1 MKKAAIV
8 VSLVLMLTSGAFA
21 SDVEPKRPSE
31 EDKCPVCGMFVHKYV
46 DFLAQIIFK
55 DGATV
60 FFDGTKD
67 MFKYVFEFKR
77 YAPSRDMSEVAK
89 IYVTDYYGLTPID
102 GAGAYYVVGS
112 RVHGPMGHELIP
124 FARIEDA
131 NEFMF
136 DHSGKEVLP
145 FKGVTPEVIMR
156 LD

>member
-1 MKKAAIV
+1 MKRATIIL
-8 VSLVLMLTSGAFA
+8 SLLLMLSVKASG
-21 SDVEPKRPSE
+21 SEPEPRRPSE

-55 DGATV
+55 DGTTF

-67 MFKYVFEFKR
+67 MFKFMFGLKK
-77 YAPSRDMSEVAK
+77 YAPSKDISEIVK

-102 GAGAYYVVGS
+102 GTTAYYVIGS
-112 RVHGPMGHELIP
+112 KIHGPMGHELIP
-124 FARIEDA
+124 FAKADDA

-136 DHSGKEVLP
+136 DHLGKEVLP
-145 FKGVTPEVIMR
+145 FGGVTSAVIMR